1 MDQIRYWLYVYVC
14 VCVCMVIN
22 DNVWLV
28 SRYCLR
34 WYCRKEST
42 IEGQWDCIYLH
53 DPNADA
59 LELMQAV
66 AAVFPRTPETP
77 CQQAPA

>member
-1 MDQIRYWLYVYVC
+1 M
-14 VCVCMVIN
+14 
-22 DNVWLV
+22 
-28 SRYCLR
+28 R

-42 IEGQWDCIYLH
+42 IEGSVDCIYLH